1 MTLDVQTILN
11 LVALVWLVT
20 VSLLFIPGIKRVTIV
35 ARDKD
40 EPHPRRAVL
49 EWVTN
54 SASQVST
61 GAALIAMAVYF
72 VSRWWDFA
80 ARSLGIVGII
90 GVVAYYGAIILT
102 VAFLPNISRYC
113 EKREQA
119 QENRKSE

>member
-1 MTLDVQTILN
+1 MTLDVQTIIN
-11 LVALVWLVT
+11 LVAVVWLVT

-40 EPHPRRAVL
+40 EQRPRRAVL

-54 SASQVST
+54 CASQIST
-61 GAALIAMAVYF
+61 GAALIAVAVYF
-72 VSRWWDFA
+72 ISRWWDFA
-80 ARSLGIVGII
+80 AGSLGIVGII
-90 GVVAYYGAIILT
+90 GVVVYYGTVILI